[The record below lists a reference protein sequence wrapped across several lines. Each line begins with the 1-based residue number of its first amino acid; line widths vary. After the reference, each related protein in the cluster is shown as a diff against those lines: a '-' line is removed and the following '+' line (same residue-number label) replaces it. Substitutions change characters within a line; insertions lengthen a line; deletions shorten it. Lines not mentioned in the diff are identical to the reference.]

1 MNDMEQVE
9 ELATETDKRLSV
21 HEAICAQ
28 RYEGIQARFDDGSK
42 RMNKIEYL
50 LYGVIVCVLFGPG
63 VAGELIKKVLGL

>member
-1 MNDMEQVE
+1 MEQVE